1 MFYMARIVGYATL
14 TIGLV
19 ASIAFMHNTFLLES
33 SVATIFIGYAVY
45 GIGIYEPE
53 IKEASNVIQSWNQK
67 RMGRMLP
74 WSRPVS
80 SVS

>member
-33 SVATIFIGYAVY
+33 SVATTFIGYAVY

-53 IKEASNVIQSWNQK
+53 IKKYGKVYQQLRLLPLS
-67 RMGRMLP
+67 MLLP
-74 WSRPVS
+74 KYRKAA
-80 SVS
+80 

>member
-19 ASIAFMHNTFLLES
+19 ASIAFMHNQILLEGS
-33 SVATIFIGYAVY
+33 FATIFIGFAVY

-53 IKEASNVIQSWNQK
+53 IKKLDKLIRDWKFTKYIDRQFA
-67 RMGRMLP
+67 
-74 WSRPVS
+74 VS
-80 SVS
+80 YTTKI